1 MLNRSKVVVAESNR
15 AILSR
20 SRARVAGLTKVVG
33 LVCAAGL
40 CILAASSI
48 YAQSQS
54 VRSAAPGTVTG
65 SVPADAAPVTTAPA
79 STAPANSAATNNTP
93 SMISPAQTRETVITP
108 LIDGPVVQIAILLD
122 TSGSMDGLIEQAK
135 TQLWAIVNQ
144 FATSKQNGLKPRLQV
159 AVYQYGN
166 DSLEEQGGYVQQ
178 ILTLT
183 NDLDAVSSKLFAL
196 STNGGSEYCGTVIKH
211 ATTQLNWSTNSR
223 DLRMIVIAGNEPFTQ
238 GGTNYQETVPL
249 AAKKGIVV
257 NTIFCGNRS
266 EGSNTNWEDG
276 AKLGEGVYFNID
288 QSVVVPQIDAPQD
301 QDLIRLS
308 SSINE
313 TYIAYGAQGQAHA
326 ELQSANDAKVK
337 LVAPAAAAER
347 ATSKA
352 TSLYS
357 NTHWD
362 VCDAVRE
369 GTVKLEE
376 IKVEDLPENMKKM
389 TNEQRVA
396 FVNAKQAQRTM
407 IQEEIAKLT
416 KERDEFIA
424 QKRKEMSTQAA
435 PTFGEALL
443 AAIRTQGAQKGY
455 EFAK

>member
-33 LVCAAGL
+33 LACAAGL

-54 VRSAAPGTVTG
+54 VRSAAPGMVTG

-79 STAPANSAATNNTP
+79 NSAATNNTP
-93 SMISPAQTRETVITP
+93 GMISPAQTRETVITP

-178 ILTLT
+178 ILGLT

-238 GGTNYQETVPL
+238 GGMNYKETVPL

-352 TSLYS
+352 SSLYT
-357 NTHWD
+357 NIHWD

-376 IKVEDLPENMKKM
+376 IKVEDLPENMNKM
-389 TNEQRVA
+389 TNEQRAA
-396 FVNAKQAQRTM
+396 FVNAKQAERSM

-416 KERDEFIA
+416 KDRDEFIA
-424 QKRKEMSTQAA
+424 QKRKKMSTQAA

-443 AAIRTQGAQKGY
+443 AAIRTQGTQKGY
-455 EFAK
+455 EFTK

>member
-1 MLNRSKVVVAESNR
+1 M
-15 AILSR
+15 IL
-20 SRARVAGLTKVVG
+20 
-33 LVCAAGL
+33 
-40 CILAASSI
+40 
-48 YAQSQS
+48 
-54 VRSAAPGTVTG
+54 
-65 SVPADAAPVTTAPA
+65 
-79 STAPANSAATNNTP
+79 
-93 SMISPAQTRETVITP
+93 PAQTRETVITP
-108 LIDGPVVQIAILLD
+108 LIDEPVVQIAILLD

-178 ILTLT
+178 ILGLT

-211 ATTQLNWSTNSR
+211 ATTQLNWSTNAR

-238 GGTNYQETVPL
+238 GGINYQETVPL

-313 TYIAYGAQGQAHA
+313 TYIAYGAQGQARA

-389 TNEQRVA
+389 TNEQRAA
-396 FVNAKQAQRTM
+396 FVNAKQAERTM
-407 IQEEIAKLT
+407 IQKEIAKLT

-435 PTFGEALL
+435 PTFGEAVLE
-443 AAIRTQGAQKGY
+443 AIRTQGAQKGY